1 MNTWLTA
8 KKKWS
13 GSLKNMPI
21 EWLYSSLKLKQR
33 MFHKGKDCCSSTS
46 ISFHY
51 CHVYDMRTVASIVE
65 SHRNSELMSF
75 GEFYAEFSNN
85 RVGIVRKFINNLWY
99 FSGDFSE
106 LGKV

>member
-1 MNTWLTA
+1 
-8 KKKWS
+8 
-13 GSLKNMPI
+13 
-21 EWLYSSLKLKQR
+21 
-33 MFHKGKDCCSSTS
+33 
-46 ISFHY
+46 
-51 CHVYDMRTVASIVE
+51 MRTVASIVE